1 MEFAKLFLEFFFFP
15 FRDAFVYS
23 PFFYPV
29 NLIIVIFAV
38 LLILIR
44 IVRSTT

>member
-1 MEFAKLFLEFFFFP
+1 MEFVKLIFEFFFFP
-15 FRDAFVYS
+15 FQDAFVYS

-29 NLIIVIFAV
+29 NLIIIVFAV
-38 LLILIR
+38 LLILLR